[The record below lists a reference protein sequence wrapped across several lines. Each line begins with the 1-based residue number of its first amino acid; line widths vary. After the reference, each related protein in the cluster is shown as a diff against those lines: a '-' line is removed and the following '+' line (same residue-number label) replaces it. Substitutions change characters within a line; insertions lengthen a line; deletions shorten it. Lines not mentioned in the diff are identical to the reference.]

1 MNISIIIPV
10 YNVQDYLMDCVKS
23 IIDNQ
28 DMEGI
33 EILLIDDGS
42 SDKSGYI
49 CDKLAENYSYIKAYH
64 KKNGGLSSARNAGI
78 NLAEGKWIT
87 FIDSDDLVSKRYI
100 QDIKAMSKLT
110 NYDVFIYK
118 HINFRGKINNSTDNT
133 SMKLEDITKEQAM
146 YTLHVDEYGNYAWNK
161 LYKKFLFNN
170 IKYPI
175 QKTYEDIFTTYK
187 LYDIANKIALIDNF
201 LYYYRQRPGSIVYS
215 KDISKKINM
224 FKDRYIAEKEL
235 NDFFVEKYPSCQKQS
250 EVDLLRYSLVL
261 CTYTEIYDREKD
273 EIFNQAKHFLKSH
286 VVNLKSN
293 KIKLEFLILLYKKL
307 PRLYQLSMG
316 QILKLRNRKKK

>member
-1 MNISIIIPV
+1 MNISIIIQV

-170 IKYPI
+170 IKYP
-175 QKTYEDIFTTYK
+175 
-187 LYDIANKIALIDNF
+187 
-201 LYYYRQRPGSIVYS
+201 PIV
-215 KDISKKINM
+215 
-224 FKDRYIAEKEL
+224 
-235 NDFFVEKYPSCQKQS
+235 
-250 EVDLLRYSLVL
+250 
-261 CTYTEIYDREKD
+261 
-273 EIFNQAKHFLKSH
+273 
-286 VVNLKSN
+286 KSN
-293 KIKLEFLILLYKKL
+293 
-307 PRLYQLSMG
+307 
-316 QILKLRNRKKK
+316 